1 MRIRYIIPTTIVIL
15 GRNMSRDQAFT
26 KTKHRIM
33 SRDMSNVVVTIGIM

>member
-26 KTKHRIM
+26 KPSIESCH
-33 SRDMSNVVVTIGIM
+33 VTCLM